1 MCQSCQ
7 VNFPSTNLLHQIKKV
22 GKTEALLLIS
32 LGRLLVTKSR
42 ITIWAWAKVIIHHFT
57 YKTRSQ
63 MRERE
68 KERKRENRRERKEFN
83 FISFI
88 FLQYIALLYIL
99 PLTEYHG
106 K

>member
-1 MCQSCQ
+1 MREREDT
-7 VNFPSTNLLHQIKKV
+7 PLLLETTPGKMLARKAIPLRLCVWKKV
-22 GKTEALLLIS
+22 
-32 LGRLLVTKSR
+32 
-42 ITIWAWAKVIIHHFT
+42 HFT
-57 YKTRSQ
+57 Q
-63 MRERE
+63 IQRE